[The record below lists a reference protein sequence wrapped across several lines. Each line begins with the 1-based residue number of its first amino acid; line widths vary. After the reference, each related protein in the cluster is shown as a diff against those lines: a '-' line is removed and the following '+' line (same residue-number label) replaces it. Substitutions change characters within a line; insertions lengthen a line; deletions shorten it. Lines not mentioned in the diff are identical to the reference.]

1 MNIVSDS
8 QDTAESHYV
17 FWISAMDA
25 GNGGIAAIGITLWH
39 LSSPL
44 RLPMA
49 ICECLVI
56 VII

>member
-1 MNIVSDS
+1 
-8 QDTAESHYV
+8 
-17 FWISAMDA
+17 MDA

-49 ICECLVI
+49 IFECLVI